1 MTMSF
6 EEHVIELCRTAFF
19 ISGTLAAYPHARLSI
34 DYTKPLVH
42 IFVTSRLDYC
52 DALLFGLPDYLLQ
65 SGLQPCY
72 ERGGHSYH
80 LQAKVWSCPA
90 PLFELHWLPVRQRV
104 AFKILLNT
112 FKASMVLLQRTL
124 LSLSV
129 LIFQDEL
136 LGLLTKFC
144 WSSQRT
150 SLTDLRAFS
159 VCEPFLWNSL
169 PFEIKCNASVRIF
182 KAESKTYLFRQAYI
196 Y

>member
-1 MTMSF
+1 MQYCLF
-6 EEHVIELCRTAFF
+6 HIRN
-19 ISGTLAAYPHARLSI
+19 ISRIRPCLSI
-34 DYTKPLVH
+34 DSAKTIVHVLV
-42 IFVTSRLDYC
+42 TPRLDYC
-52 DALLFGLPDYLLQ
+52 DALSSLWPTWL
-65 SGLQPCY
+65 
-72 ERGGHSYH
+72 SYPKTTTMLVITCKRKFDH
-80 LQAKVWSCPA
+80 VTPF
-90 PLFELHWLPVRQRV
+90 FELHWLPVRQRI

-112 FKASMVLLQRTL
+112 FKASMLLLQRTL

-129 LIFQDEL
+129 LMLQGEL

>member
-1 MTMSF
+1 MQDCLFHIRNISRIPPCLSLDSTKTIV
-6 EEHVIELCRTAFF
+6 HVL
-19 ISGTLAAYPHARLSI
+19 
-34 DYTKPLVH
+34 
-42 IFVTSRLDYC
+42 VTSRLDYC

-65 SGLQPCY
+65 SGLQLCY
-72 ERGGHSYH
+72 ERGRHSYH
-80 LQAKVWSCPA
+80 LQAKVWSCHTIIWA
-90 PLFELHWLPVRQRV
+90 TLHWLPVRQRI

-112 FKASMVLLQRTL
+112 FKASMLLLQRTL

-129 LIFQDEL
+129 LMLQGEL

-169 PFEIKCNASVRIF
+169 PFEIKCNAYVRIF